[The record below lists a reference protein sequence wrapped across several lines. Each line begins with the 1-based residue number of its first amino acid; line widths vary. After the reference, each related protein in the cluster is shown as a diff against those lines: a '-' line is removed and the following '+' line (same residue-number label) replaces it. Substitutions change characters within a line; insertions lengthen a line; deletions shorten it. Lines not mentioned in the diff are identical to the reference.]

1 MELWRQHEGGG
12 PPLPETCRSLIGKV
26 VHSLCSAERFASLV
40 AGETLTSFAWSPFQF
55 SLNLVSRDH
64 SLIRPEQMADRSC
77 VRLAIIRSIT
87 PTPFPD
93 PDLLL
98 PHPIQLV
105 TRASINRVERVS
117 SWAVFTREPCRAGGG
132 AGICPA
138 HRIGS
143 PERHGRRHLPGT
155 GSLLVYPVLSSAKEG
170 GAGDRSLVA
179 RNPQTAT
186 WWGEGRRVPGSPP
199 GTGSLLTTAD
209 RVRGPG
215 VLPRMSVPS
224 IAVPVEKDLI

>member
-1 MELWRQHEGGG
+1 MFSR
-12 PPLPETCRSLIGKV
+12 
-26 VHSLCSAERFASLV
+26 RFATLV
-40 AGETLTSFAWSPFQF
+40 AGETLTWLCLVPVAVLPQSGFPRSFPHTTRADGRP
-55 SLNLVSRDH
+55 LVR
-64 SLIRPEQMADRSC
+64 QAGNN
-77 VRLAIIRSIT
+77 SIYH
-87 PTPFPD
+87 PNTPFPD

-155 GSLLVYPVLSSAKEG
+155 GSLLVCPVLSSAKEG